1 MPMESRLRLLGDAC
15 AEQCPDLVRDTLELI
30 SAKWVAPIYIA
41 LHCAERP
48 LRYAE
53 LQRQVAPI
61 TPKELAKHL
70 RQLESAGLIERT
82 VHPTVPP
89 SVDYALTD
97 RGRSLYPAIES
108 LAKWS
113 LDGKSI

>member
-1 MPMESRLRLLGDAC
+1 MESTSRLLGNAC
-15 AEQCPDLVRDTLELI
+15 AELCPDLVRDTLELI

-41 LHCAERP
+41 LHCAEKP

-53 LQRQVAPI
+53 LQRQVEPI

-70 RQLESAGLIERT
+70 RKLEQAGLIVRT

-89 SVDYALTD
+89 SVEYALTV
-97 RGRSLYPAIES
+97 RGRTLYPAIES

-113 LDGKSI
+113 LDNNSA